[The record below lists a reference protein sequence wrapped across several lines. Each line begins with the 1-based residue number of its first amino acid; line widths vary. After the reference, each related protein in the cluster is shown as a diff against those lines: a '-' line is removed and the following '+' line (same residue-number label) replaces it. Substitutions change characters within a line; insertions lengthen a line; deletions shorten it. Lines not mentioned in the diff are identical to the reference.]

1 MSQPSPG
8 RLASF
13 FPFFQRPGT
22 VTVTVK
28 MPPAFQILYEQGP
41 CLVINKPGG
50 LLTQAPPHI
59 DSLEM
64 QIKRFLKERESKP
77 GRVYLGVPHR
87 LDRPVSGAI
96 VLARHVRAARRISE
110 QFQGRTVQ
118 KTYWACVEGTIQ
130 DDAGCWQDTMRKIPG
145 EARSEIVPA
154 DHPEAQKAVLHYQV
168 IERQKQLS
176 WLEILLETGRTHQI
190 RLQCSARG
198 LPILGDRQYGAE
210 CSFGPA
216 EDDDRQRWIA
226 LHARR
231 LAFTHPMT
239 REKVDI
245 TAPLTSYWDSLGLA
259 LPEQHPGS

>member
-1 MSQPSPG
+1 M
-8 RLASF
+8 L
-13 FPFFQRPGT
+13 RPGSPA
-22 VTVTVK
+22 VTDE
-28 MPPAFQILYEQGP
+28 MSPALEILHEEGP

-64 QIKRFLKERESKP
+64 QVKRFFKERENKP

-118 KTYWACVEGTIQ
+118 KTYWACVEGSPREDQ
-130 DDAGCWQDTMRKIPG
+130 GCWQDAMRKIPG

-154 DHPEAQKAVLHYQV
+154 DHPDAQKAVLHFQV
-168 IERQKQLS
+168 IERLEDCS
-176 WLEILLETGRTHQI
+176 WLEIQMETGRTHQI
-190 RLQCSARG
+190 RLQCSSRG
-198 LPILGDRQYGAE
+198 LPIIGDRQYGSAR
-210 CSFGPA
+210 SFGPA
-216 EDDDRQRWIA
+216 EDDDRRRWIA

-231 LAFTHPMT
+231 LAFKHPMT
-239 REKVDI
+239 REQVDI
-245 TAPLTSYWDSLGLA
+245 TAPLSVHWNSLGLA
-259 LPEQHPGS
+259 LQERTAGS